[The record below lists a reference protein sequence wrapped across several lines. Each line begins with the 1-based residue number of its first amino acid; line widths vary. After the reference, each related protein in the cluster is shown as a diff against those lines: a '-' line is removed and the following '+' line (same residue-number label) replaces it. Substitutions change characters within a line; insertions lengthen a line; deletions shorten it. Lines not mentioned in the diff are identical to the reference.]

1 MNKDSIKKNWQE
13 IPLEDFKWMLIEHAD
28 GTTTEVHFPHGDGVL
43 QRFMADLW
51 VLIDKTYETLSSD
64 EESDR
69 FATAY
74 EVPVIRDGKWGYEP
88 QHKLT
93 FQDLPAP
100 KPDAQPCLRPSRTGS
115 RTKRRSRLSV
125 ERHQDQTRAISFWCS
140 QTGCKVTTTLLA
152 KGPRQG
158 AVLPLQYV

>member
-1 MNKDSIKKNWQE
+1 MNKNNIKKNWQE

-51 VLIDKTYETLSSD
+51 MLIDKTYEMLSSD

-74 EVPVIRDGKWGYEP
+74 KVPVIRNGEWGYEP

-93 FQDLPAP
+93 FQDLPA
-100 KPDAQPCLRPSRTGS
+100 
-115 RTKRRSRLSV
+115 
-125 ERHQDQTRAISFWCS
+125 ISDSF
-140 QTGCKVTTTLLA
+140 A
-152 KGPRQG
+152 KMQKHR
-158 AVLPLQYV
+158 VST